1 MGEALVN
8 AFFLKS
14 QRGCAGRGSHKASII
29 DGFMEEHGEIAFTEM
44 PCKSHGIIPI
54 FTTENWEGGTY
65 CWFWQGYCYHGA
77 INRIAVTSREAN
89 DPAYIPLL
97 KENQKEYIY
106 HSELVLEN
114 QRIIM
119 SDHVDI
125 EFQTCYSNFLTIM
138 YETKEEVQRA
148 YEIMK
153 EGSKT
158 IYQLEATPYSSCR
171 VVFVDRFGIRWGIM
185 TEQTER

>member
-1 MGEALVN
+1 MVSGIKLQKLPQYWDLKKPEPGNYYLWKRRAKMQIVPTLNFGGNCREAIHMYEK
-8 AFFLKS
+8 AFNGKISCL
-14 QRGCAGRGSHKASII
+14 I
-29 DGFMEEHGEIAFTEM
+29 
-44 PCKSHGIIPI
+44 
-54 FTTENWEGGTY
+54 TY
-65 CWFWQGYCYHGA
+65 G
-77 INRIAVTSREAN
+77 EAN
-89 DPAYIPLL
+89 DPEYNQLL

-106 HSELVLEN
+106 HSELVLGN

-138 YETKEEVQRA
+138 FDTKEEVQQA

-158 IYQLEATPYSSCR
+158 IYQMEATPYSSCR
-171 VVFVDRFGIRWGIM
+171 VVFVDKFGIRWGIM